1 MTHCRLTALRAG
13 NGKQRGVVLFIALIV
28 LVAMSLAGI
37 AIMRSVDTGS
47 LVSGNIA
54 FRQAALASGDRGVDD
69 AFNWLR
75 NNITTGVLNNNSAS
89 DGYFATAIDPPLSSQ
104 SGQPDWTLSS
114 VWASAKTVGTDA
126 NGNTVSYVIHRMCQ
140 SPGAF
145 DNNCAQLRLSGGAA
159 GNGQAVGDVQPE
171 GNSVVFFRVTVRVEG
186 PRSTLTI
193 LQSNIGLQ
201 LS

>member
-1 MTHCRLTALRAG
+1 MTTRRFAAPRAG
-13 NGKQRGVVLFIALIV
+13 DRKQRGVVLFIALIV

-54 FRQAALASGDRGVDD
+54 FRQAALASGDRGVDE

-75 NNITTGVLNNNSAS
+75 NNITTGVLNNNVAS
-89 DGYFATAIDPPLSSQ
+89 DGYFATAIDPPLSPQ
-104 SGQPDWTLSS
+104 SGAPDWTLSS
-114 VWASAKTVGTDA
+114 AWSSAKTVGTDS

-140 SPGAF
+140 SPGPF
-145 DNNCAQLRLSGGAA
+145 NNNCAQVSPTMGGA
-159 GNGQAVGDVQPE
+159 GNGQSVGDNAFVPLPI
-171 GNSVVFFRVTVRVEG
+171 VFFRVTVRVEG

-193 LQSNIGLQ
+193 VQSNIGLQ
-201 LS
+201 F